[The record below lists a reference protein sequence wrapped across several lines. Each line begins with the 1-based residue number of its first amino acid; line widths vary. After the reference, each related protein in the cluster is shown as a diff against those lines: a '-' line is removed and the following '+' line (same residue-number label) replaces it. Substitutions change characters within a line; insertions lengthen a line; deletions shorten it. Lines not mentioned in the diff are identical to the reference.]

1 MGKVL
6 PLGGNY
12 AVAYAVKACDVDV
25 ITAYPITPQT
35 TIVERL
41 SEFVANGEL
50 DAEFLHV
57 ESEHTALSVAI
68 GAAAVG
74 ARAYSATCS
83 QGLALMNELL
93 YIASYIRLPMVLTM
107 VTRALSA
114 PINIWN
120 DHSDFMSVNDAGW
133 IMMMSASNQ
142 EAYDEIL
149 LGYRIAEDPRV
160 LLPVITS
167 MDGYIQSHVVEPVEI
182 VSDEEAISFAP
193 KRKSRVTLDPDKP
206 VTMGPVGDPSYYFEF
221 RRQLWEAMKES
232 RKVFDE
238 ATEEFA
244 KRFGRKYSAI
254 ETYMLEDAE
263 VAIVGMGSFMG
274 TIKAFV
280 DRARRDGVKVGTLR
294 IKLYRPFPSED
305 IAKALSNVKLV
316 GVMDRALMPGSPA
329 GGHLHH
335 EVAFALR
342 QAGLETKTIGFI
354 AGLGGRLLTMDN
366 VKQMVNVLSNYK
378 DKPVRELPKEPIFIG
393 VRE

>member
-1 MGKVL
+1 MGKVV

-25 ITAYPITPQT
+25 VTAYPISPQT

-50 DAEFLHV
+50 NAEFIHV
-57 ESEHTALSVAI
+57 ESEHSALSVAI

-74 ARAYSATCS
+74 ARTYSATCS

-93 YIASYIRLPMVLTM
+93 YIMSVMRLPMVMTM

-120 DHSDFMSVNDAGW
+120 DHSDFMSVQDAGW
-133 IMMMSASNQ
+133 VMMMSASNQ
-142 EAYDEIL
+142 EAYDEIFI
-149 LGYRIAEDPRV
+149 GYRIAEDPRV

-167 MDGYIQSHVVEPVEI
+167 MDGYIQSHVVEPVEL
-182 VSDEEAISFAP
+182 VSDEEALSFAP
-193 KRKSRVTLDPDKP
+193 KRVSWVTLDPDKP
-206 VTMGPVGDPSYYFEF
+206 VTMGPVGGPEYYFEF
-221 RRQLWEAMKES
+221 KRQQWEAMKEA

-238 ATEEFA
+238 VVDEFA
-244 KRFGRKYSAI
+244 KRFGRRYSAI
-254 ETYMLEDAE
+254 ETYMLDDAE
-263 VAIVGMGSFMG
+263 IAIVGMGSFMG
-274 TIKAFV
+274 TIKSYI
-280 DRARRDGVKVGTLR
+280 DRARREGIKVGMVR
-294 IKLYRPFPSED
+294 VKLYRPFPSED

-316 GVMDRALMPGSPA
+316 GVMDRALVPGSPT
-329 GGHLHH
+329 GGHLHSD
-335 EVAFALR
+335 VIAALR
-342 QAGLETKTIGFI
+342 QGGLDARTVGFI

-366 VKQMVNVLSNYK
+366 VKQMVDVLVKYK
-378 DKPVRELPKEPIFIG
+378 DAKELPKEPIFIG

>member
-1 MGKVL
+1 MGKVV

-25 ITAYPITPQT
+25 MTAYPISPQT

-93 YIASYIRLPMVLTM
+93 YIMSAMRLPMVLTI
-107 VTRALSA
+107 VNRALSA

-120 DHSDFMSVNDAGW
+120 DHSDFMSVQDAGW
-133 IMMMSASNQ
+133 VMMMSASNQ
-142 EAYDEIL
+142 EAYDEVII
-149 LGYRIAEDPRV
+149 GYRIAEDPRV

-167 MDGYIQSHVVEPVEI
+167 MDGYIQSHVVEPVE
-182 VSDEEAISFAP
+182 VESDEDVLSFAP
-193 KRKSRVTLDPDKP
+193 KRRTWYVLDPDKP
-206 VTMGPVGDPSYYFEF
+206 VAMGSVGDPNYYYEF
-221 RRQLWEAMKES
+221 KRQQWEAMKEA
-232 RKVFDE
+232 RQVFDE
-238 ATEEFA
+238 VVVDFA
-244 KRFGRKYSAI
+244 KKFGRRYSAI
-254 ETYMLEDAE
+254 ETYMLDDAE

-274 TIKAFV
+274 TIKAYV
-280 DRARRDGVKVGTLR
+280 DRARKEGIKVGALR
-294 IKLYRPFPSED
+294 VKLYRPFPAD
-305 IAKALSNVKLV
+305 DVAKALSNVKLV
-316 GVMDRALMPGSPA
+316 GVMDRALVPGSPT
-329 GGHLHH
+329 GGHLHSD
-335 EVAFALR
+335 VIAAIKQR
-342 QAGLETKTIGFI
+342 GLDVRTIGFI

-366 VKQMVNVLSNYK
+366 VKQMVSALIKYK
-378 DKPVRELPKEPIFIG
+378 DARELPKEPIFIG

>member
-12 AVAYAVKACDVDV
+12 AVAYAVKACKPDV
-25 ITAYPITPQT
+25 ITAYPISPQT

-57 ESEHTALSVAI
+57 ESEHSALSVAI

-74 ARAYSATCS
+74 ARTYSATCS

-93 YIASYIRLPMVLTM
+93 YIMSYIRLPMTLTI

-120 DHSDFMSVNDAGW
+120 DHSDFMSVMDAGW

-149 LGYRIAEDPRV
+149 LAYRIAEDPRV

-182 VSDEEAISFAP
+182 VDDEEALSFAP
-193 KRKSRVTLDPDKP
+193 KRKTWVTLDPDKP
-206 VTMGPVGDPSYYFEF
+206 VTMGPVGDPSWYFEF
-221 RRQLWEAMKES
+221 KRQLWEAMKEA
-232 RKVFDE
+232 RTVFDE
-238 ATEEFA
+238 ATAEFA
-244 KRFGRKYSAI
+244 KKFGRSYSAI
-254 ETYMLEDAE
+254 ETYMLDDAE

-274 TIKAFV
+274 TIRAYI
-280 DRARRDGVKVGTLR
+280 DRARRDGIKVGALR
-294 IKLYRPFPSED
+294 VKLFRPFPSED
-305 IAKALSNVKLV
+305 IVKALSNVKLV
-316 GVMDRALMPGSPA
+316 GVMDRALVPGSPT
-329 GGHLHH
+329 GGVLHSD
-335 EVAFALR
+335 VACAIK
-342 QAGLETKTIGFI
+342 QAGLDVRTLGYI

-366 VKQMVNVLSNYK
+366 VKQMIDILLKYK
-378 DKPVRELPKEPIFIG
+378 DVKEVPKEPFFIG

>member
-6 PLGGNY
+6 PLGGNH

-25 ITAYPITPQT
+25 ITAYPISPQT

-50 DAEFLHV
+50 NAEFLHV

-74 ARAYSATCS
+74 ARTYSATCA

-93 YIASYIRLPMVLTM
+93 YIMSYIRLPMVLTI
-107 VTRALSA
+107 VNRALSA

-120 DHSDFMSVNDAGW
+120 DHSDFMSVNDSGW

-182 VSDEEAISFAP
+182 VSDEEAISFAS
-193 KRKSRVTLDPDKP
+193 KRRSWVTLDPDKP
-206 VTMGPVGDPSYYFEF
+206 VTMGPVGDPNYYFEF

-280 DRARRDGVKVGTLR
+280 DRARRDGVKVGALR
-294 IKLYRPFPSED
+294 VKLYRPFPSED
-305 IAKALSNVKLV
+305 IARALSNVKLV

-335 EVAFALR
+335 EVAFTLR

-366 VKQMVNVLSNYK
+366 VKQMVNVLINYK

>member
-12 AVAYAVKACDVDV
+12 AVAYAVKACHPDV
-25 ITAYPITPQT
+25 ITAYPISPQT

-57 ESEHTALSVAI
+57 ESEHSALSVAI
-68 GAAAVG
+68 GAAATG
-74 ARAYSATCS
+74 ARTYSATCS

-93 YIASYIRLPMVLTM
+93 YIMSSVRLPMVLT
-107 VTRALSA
+107 VVARALSA

-120 DHSDFMSVNDAGW
+120 DHSDFMSVMDAGW

-142 EAYDEIL
+142 EAYDETII
-149 LGYRIAEDPRV
+149 GYRIAEDPRV

-182 VSDEEAISFAP
+182 VSDEEALSFAP
-193 KRKSRVTLDPDKP
+193 KRKSWVTLNPDNP
-206 VTMGPVGDPSYYFEF
+206 VTMGPVGDPNWYMEF
-221 RRQLWEAMKES
+221 KRQLWEAMKES
-232 RKVFDE
+232 RAVFDE
-238 ATEEFA
+238 AVTEFA
-244 KRFGRKYSAI
+244 KKFGRSYSAI
-254 ETYMLEDAE
+254 ETYMLDDAE

-274 TIKAFV
+274 TIKAYV
-280 DRARRDGVKVGTLR
+280 DKARRDGLKVGALR
-294 IKLYRPFPSED
+294 VKLFRPFPSED
-305 IAKALSNVKLV
+305 VAKALSNVKLV
-316 GVMDRALMPGSPA
+316 GVMDRALVPGSPT
-329 GGHLHH
+329 GGVLHSD
-335 EVAFALR
+335 VACAIK
-342 QAGLETKTIGFI
+342 QAGLDVRTLGFI

-366 VKQMVNVLSNYK
+366 VKQMVDVLLKYK
-378 DKPVRELPKEPIFIG
+378 DVKEVPKEPVFIG

>member
-93 YIASYIRLPMVLTM
+93 YIASYIRLPMVLTI

-193 KRKSRVTLDPDKP
+193 KRRSWVTLDPDKP

-263 VAIVGMGSFMG
+263 VAIAGMGSFMG

-305 IAKALSNVKLV
+305 IARALSNVKLV

-378 DKPVRELPKEPIFIG
+378 DKSVRELPKEPIFIG

>member
-12 AVAYAVKACDVDV
+12 AVAYAVKACKPDV
-25 ITAYPITPQT
+25 ITAYPISPQT

-57 ESEHTALSVAI
+57 ESEHSALSVAI
-68 GAAAVG
+68 GAAAAG
-74 ARAYSATCS
+74 ARTYSATCS

-93 YIASYIRLPMVLTM
+93 YIMSYVRLPMVLT
-107 VTRALSA
+107 VVARALSA

-120 DHSDFMSVNDAGW
+120 DHSDFMSVNDSGW

-142 EAYDEIL
+142 EAYDETLI
-149 LGYRIAEDPRV
+149 GYRIAEDPKV

-182 VSDEEAISFAP
+182 VSDEEALSYAP
-193 KRKSRVTLDPDKP
+193 KRKSWVTLDPDKP
-206 VTMGPVGDPSYYFEF
+206 VTMGPVGDPNWYTEF

-232 RKVFDE
+232 RAVFDE
-238 ATEEFA
+238 AVAEFA
-244 KRFGRKYSAI
+244 KKFGRSYSAI
-254 ETYMLEDAE
+254 ETYRLDDAE

-274 TIKAFV
+274 TIKAYV
-280 DRARRDGVKVGTLR
+280 DKARRDGIKVGAVR
-294 IKLYRPFPSED
+294 VKLYRPFPSED
-305 IAKALSNVKLV
+305 IVKALSNVKLV
-316 GVMDRALMPGSPA
+316 GVMDRSLVPGSPT
-329 GGHLHH
+329 GGFLHSD
-335 EVAFALR
+335 VACAIK
-342 QAGLETKTIGFI
+342 QAGLDVRTLGYMV
-354 AGLGGRLLTMDN
+354 GLGGRLLTMDN
-366 VKQMVNVLSNYK
+366 VKQMVDILLKYK
-378 DKPVRELPKEPIFIG
+378 DSKEVPKEPFFIG